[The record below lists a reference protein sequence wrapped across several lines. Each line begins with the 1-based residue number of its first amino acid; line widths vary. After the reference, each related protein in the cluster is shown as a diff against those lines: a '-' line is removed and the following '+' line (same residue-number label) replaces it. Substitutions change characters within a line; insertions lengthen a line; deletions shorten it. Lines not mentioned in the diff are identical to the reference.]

1 MSYIDILIPFVAGLF
16 FILSPES
23 MINPVDTS
31 FEKKK
36 SRFRTGGFILIGV
49 AVLYSI
55 IKVFGS

>member
-1 MSYIDILIPFVAGLF
+1 MSYFDILIPFVAGLF
-16 FILSPES
+16 LILSPQS
-23 MINPVDTS
+23 LINPVDPS

-55 IKVFGS
+55 IKILG